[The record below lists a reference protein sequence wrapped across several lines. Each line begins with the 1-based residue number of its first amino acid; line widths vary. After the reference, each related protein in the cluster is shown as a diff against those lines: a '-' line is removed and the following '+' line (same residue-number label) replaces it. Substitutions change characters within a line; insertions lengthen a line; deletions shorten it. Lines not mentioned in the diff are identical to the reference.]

1 MGGKAIAFV
10 GAGFSCAVIS
20 RQLAE
25 AGFKCHVYD
34 KRDHIAGNCHTER
47 CSETGVMVH
56 KYGPHIFHTD
66 DDQVWDYVNRFS
78 HFEQYTNR
86 VKAVVKDEV
95 FSLPINLHTINQ
107 FFRLNLSPR
116 QAKKYINDISRDD
129 IKEPISFEDQALKFL
144 GKDLYE
150 AFFKGYTEKQWGVSP
165 TEIPASILKR
175 LPIRFNYDDNYF
187 SHKFQGMPRGGYSSL
202 VEAIL
207 DHENIS
213 VYLETEIQK
222 KDVINFDHV
231 FWSGPLDAYFDHDIG
246 RLPYRT
252 LTFEK
257 EVVNG
262 DYQGTAVM
270 NYPDAEVPYTRIT
283 EHKHF
288 SPWET
293 HSESVVF
300 REYSSQCELDDIP
313 YYPVHLNTEN
323 TMLAEYKKRAELEKN
338 ITFVGRLGT
347 YRYLDMDVTIREA
360 LDVASDF
367 LSFNLDLK
375 ASEL

>member
-213 VYLETEIQK
+213 VYL
-222 KDVINFDHV
+222 
-231 FWSGPLDAYFDHDIG
+231 
-246 RLPYRT
+246 
-252 LTFEK
+252 
-257 EVVNG
+257 
-262 DYQGTAVM
+262 
-270 NYPDAEVPYTRIT
+270 
-283 EHKHF
+283 
-288 SPWET
+288 
-293 HSESVVF
+293 
-300 REYSSQCELDDIP
+300 
-313 YYPVHLNTEN
+313 
-323 TMLAEYKKRAELEKN
+323 
-338 ITFVGRLGT
+338 
-347 YRYLDMDVTIREA
+347 
-360 LDVASDF
+360 
-367 LSFNLDLK
+367 
-375 ASEL
+375 